1 MAVEV
6 NLLSYNGRILKRSLS
21 KFEIQTNLKIASS
34 IQQWF
39 SATDIQSF
47 IT

>member
-6 NLLSYNGRILKRSLS
+6 NLLSYGRILKRSLS